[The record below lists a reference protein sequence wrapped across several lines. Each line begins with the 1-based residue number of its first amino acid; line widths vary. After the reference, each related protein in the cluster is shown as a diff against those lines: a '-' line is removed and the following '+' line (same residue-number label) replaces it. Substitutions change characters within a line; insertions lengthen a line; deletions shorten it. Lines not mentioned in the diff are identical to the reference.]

1 MIKNKLVINTQ
12 KNARKE
18 YWNKNFQEIPEVLTP
33 DEVAKFLRVSEEFV
47 SELISKGSIKTLKG
61 TQNRIFK
68 GFLFAYMTQN
78 APQEVGLMGGNP
90 SDSEEDLSVGF

>member
-1 MIKNKLVINTQ
+1 MIKNKLTTNDQ
-12 KNARKE
+12 KNTPKE
-18 YWNKNFQEIPEVLTP
+18 YWKKNFQEIPEVLTP

-47 SELISKGSIKTLKG
+47 SELITNGSIKTLKG

-78 APQEVGLMGGNP
+78 SPQEVGLMGGIS
-90 SDSEEDLSVGF
+90 SDLKEDLSVGF

>member
-1 MIKNKLVINTQ
+1 
-12 KNARKE
+12 
-18 YWNKNFQEIPEVLTP
+18 VLTP

-47 SELISKGSIKTLKG
+47 SELITNGSIKTLKG

-78 APQEVGLMGGNP
+78 SPQEVGLMGGVS
-90 SDSEEDLSVGF
+90 SDLKEDLSVGF

>member
-1 MIKNKLVINTQ
+1 
-12 KNARKE
+12 
-18 YWNKNFQEIPEVLTP
+18 
-33 DEVAKFLRVSEEFV
+33 
-47 SELISKGSIKTLKG
+47 GSIKTLKG